1 MSKTRTLTSEQQ
13 ASRDRI
19 NEYVAKVDAEFA
31 SMQAI
36 DASAK
41 DKGELV
47 GRYIQEQIGDGY
59 AYYRIIKAGS
69 RNVALEHMA
78 IGDAWQIPMV
88 ESMGLVVPTKY
99 ARENIE
105 RRDAWTDVFAA
116 DSN

>member
-1 MSKTRTLTSEQQ
+1 MKKTLTPDQQ

-19 NEYVAKVDAEFA
+19 NEYVAKVEAEFA
-31 SMQAI
+31 SMVAI

-47 GRYIQEQIGDGY
+47 GRFIQEQIADGY

-88 ESMGLVVPTKY
+88 ESMDLVVPTKY

-105 RRDAWTDVFAA
+105 RRDSIAELFA
-116 DSN
+116 NR